1 MNINLKFSGRQL
13 ALIYLGIILL
23 SALYFVLIEN
33 IFENAYVINH
43 GGRDLRVTFYDF
55 ALVVVFAV
63 SAALTY
69 ISALAFLKKRNE
81 RLFFVAFAFFLFAIK
96 AALKLIENFVVGS
109 YGYIGITMQTL
120 ELLILLSL
128 FFALF
133 KK

>member
-1 MNINLKFSGRQL
+1 MNIDLKFTGRQV
-13 ALIYLGIILL
+13 ALIYAAVILL
-23 SALYFVLIEN
+23 AVVYFVLVES
-33 IFENAYVINH
+33 IFENTYMLSH
-43 GGRDLRVTFYDF
+43 GGRDLKVTFYDF

-69 ISALAFLKKRNE
+69 ISTLAFLKKRNE

-96 AALKLIENFVVGS
+96 AALKLIENFVLGP